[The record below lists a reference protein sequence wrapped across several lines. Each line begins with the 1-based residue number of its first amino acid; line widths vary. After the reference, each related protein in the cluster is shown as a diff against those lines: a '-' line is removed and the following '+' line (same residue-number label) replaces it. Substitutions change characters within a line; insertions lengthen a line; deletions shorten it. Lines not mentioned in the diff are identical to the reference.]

1 MYTVHV
7 EDKTRALGK
16 EHSSRKKRG
25 NFSTIKSDRIS
36 HVCQDKL
43 SARQGTYEEKR
54 RQIMGRRKHTTGEL
68 FLPDHLSVRI
78 SSLSLWRAS
87 DAR

>member
-25 NFSTIKSDRIS
+25 NFSTIKPDRIF

-43 SARQGTYEEKR
+43 RTPKN
-54 RQIMGRRKHTTGEL
+54 
-68 FLPDHLSVRI
+68 V
-78 SSLSLWRAS
+78 
-87 DAR
+87 